1 MNFGFYWKI
10 YQWNSV
16 LDYFEQLDLF
26 SRRYL
31 KKLELSNSFVTL
43 VVYYVL
49 LVIAYTFR
57 VIFASISRMQTD
69 RFSRLPF
76 SF

>member
-10 YQWNSV
+10 YQWSSI

-26 SRRYL
+26 FRRYL

-43 VVYYVL
+43 GVYYVL

-57 VIFASISRMQTD
+57 VIFASISCMQTD